1 MRFLHTVLVLAVLL
15 LQPGSTAHYSFSQST
30 STAPSSQ
37 DILTYI
43 SEAWHKLTR
52 STNDCASLV
61 DPKLGKTQQ
70 SVLYLPSNVELPA
83 KAQALE
89 TECGVRILYLRE
101 VGTDSLPQPGLLYL
115 PHPYV
120 VPGGRFNEMYG
131 WDSYFIIRGLIE
143 AGELD
148 LARGMVE
155 NFFFEIDNYGA
166 VLNAN
171 RTYYL
176 TRSQPP
182 FLTSMILAVHEAE
195 SRAGHGDQAWL
206 AKAYV
211 HAQRDYQQW
220 TKAPRLAGGTGLSRY
235 FDVGSGPVPEIAD
248 DPEYYTRVAEWLVRH
263 PQIRTGYL
271 APNSQSGT
279 GPEMRVPLCGQ
290 APCEKSGAVRFTA
303 DYYKGDRAMRESGF
317 DISFRFGP
325 FGGSTHHFIPVC
337 LNSLLYKAEKDLEE
351 MARLLDRPQ
360 EALIWQHRASRRKQ
374 RINHFLWSP
383 HVGMFT
389 DFDFYRHRASSY
401 RYATTFYPLWAGLA
415 TKAQA
420 KAVMEHLSTFES
432 PGGIWMSDQQTGV
445 QWDKPYVWAPIQ
457 MLAVEGMR
465 RYGFAAEAN
474 RITKKFLTTVQEN
487 FLRDGTIREKYNGLT
502 RSTEVDISAGYTS
515 NVVGF
520 GWTNATFEVLLHQ
533 LSPEGQKLI
542 LTAVSSPI
550 IAFNVAWGHLTK
562 FRFPCTSGG
571 TERRMADDGLICGR
585 ITGARLPLARCKTP
599 KVALRFLRSCS
610 LAR

>member
-1 MRFLHTVLVLAVLL
+1 MFAECLLRMRFLHTVLALAMLL

-30 STAPSSQ
+30 TAAPSKQ
-37 DILTYI
+37 DILVYI

-61 DPKLGKTQQ
+61 DPKLSKTQQ
-70 SVLYLPSNVELPA
+70 SVLYLPRNVQLPA
-83 KAQALE
+83 NAQTLQ
-89 TECGVRILYLRE
+89 TECAIRIAYLGE
-101 VGTDSLPQPGLLYL
+101 VAPDSLPQPGLLYL

-155 NFFFEIDNYGA
+155 NFFFEIDNYGT

-182 FLTSMILAVHEAE
+182 FLTSMILAVYHAD
-195 SRAGHGDQAWL
+195 SDQAWL
-206 AKAYV
+206 AKAYGY
-211 HAQRDYQQW
+211 AQRDYQQW
-220 TKAPRLAGGTGLSRY
+220 TKAPKLAGSTGLSRY
-235 FDVGSGPVPEIAD
+235 VDVGSGPVPEIAD
-248 DPEYYTRVAEWLVRH
+248 DPGYYTKVADWLVRH

-271 APNSQSGT
+271 AVNSQFGA
-279 GPEMRVPLCGQ
+279 GPELRVPLCGQ
-290 APCEKSGAVRFTA
+290 APCERSGAVRFTA

-351 MARLLDRPQ
+351 MARQLDRPH

-374 RINHFLWSP
+374 RINHFLWNP
-383 HVGMFT
+383 HLGIFT
-389 DFDFYRHRASSY
+389 DFDFYRHRTSSY
-401 RYATTFYPLWAGLA
+401 RYGTTFYPLWTGLA
-415 TKAQA
+415 SKAQA
-420 KAVMEHLSTFES
+420 KAVMEHMATFEC

-465 RYGFAAEAN
+465 RYGFAAEAD
-474 RITKKFLTTVQEN
+474 RITKKFLTMVQEN
-487 FLRDGTIREKYNGLT
+487 FLREATIREKYNGVS
-502 RSTEVDISAGYTS
+502 RSTEVNISAGYAS

-520 GWTNATFEVLLHQ
+520 GWTNASFVVLLHQ
-533 LSPEGQKLI
+533 LSPEEQKL
-542 LTAVSSPI
+542 
-550 IAFNVAWGHLTK
+550 
-562 FRFPCTSGG
+562 
-571 TERRMADDGLICGR
+571 M
-585 ITGARLPLARCKTP
+585 
-599 KVALRFLRSCS
+599 LRP
-610 LAR
+610 

>member
-1 MRFLHTVLVLAVLL
+1 MRFLHTVLALAMLL
-15 LQPGSTAHYSFSQST
+15 LPPGSTAQYSFSQST
-30 STAPSSQ
+30 SAAPSSQ
-37 DILTYI
+37 DILVYI
-43 SEAWHKLTR
+43 SDAWHKLTR
-52 STNDCASLV
+52 STNDCASLI
-61 DPKLGKTQQ
+61 DPKLSNTQKP
-70 SVLYLPSNVELPA
+70 VLYLPRNIQLPA
-83 KAQALE
+83 NAQALE
-89 TECGVRILYLRE
+89 TECAIRILHLGG
-101 VGTDSLPQPGLLYL
+101 VAPDSLPQPGLLYL

-143 AGELD
+143 ARELD

-182 FLTSMILAVHEAE
+182 FLTSMILAVHDAD
-195 SRAGHGDQAWL
+195 RNKDQVWL
-206 AKAYV
+206 AKAYAY
-211 HAQRDYQQW
+211 AQRDYQQW
-220 TKAPRLAGGTGLSRY
+220 TKAPKLAGGTGLSRY

-248 DPEYYTRVAEWLVRH
+248 DPGYYTRVADWLVRH
-263 PQIRTGYL
+263 PQIKTGYL
-271 APNSQSGT
+271 AANSESGT
-279 GPEMRVPLCGQ
+279 GPEIRVPLCGQ
-290 APCEKSGAVRFTA
+290 APCEGSKTVRFTA

-351 MARLLDRPQ
+351 MARQLDRPQ
-360 EALIWQHRASRRKQ
+360 EALIWQHRASLRKQ
-374 RINHFLWSP
+374 RINRFLWNP
-383 HVGMFT
+383 HLGIFT

-420 KAVMEHLSTFES
+420 KAVMEHLATFEC
-432 PGGIWMSDQQTGV
+432 PGGIWMSNQQTGV
-445 QWDKPYVWAPIQ
+445 QWDKPYAWAPIQ

-465 RYGFAAEAN
+465 KYGFAAEAD
-474 RITKKFLTTVQEN
+474 RITKKFLTMVREN
-487 FLRDGTIREKYNGLT
+487 FLHDGTIREKYNGFT

-533 LSPEGQKLI
+533 LSPEDQKLI
-542 LTAVSSPI
+542 LTALSSPI
-550 IAFNVAWGHLTK
+550 IAFNVAWEHLST
-562 FRFPCTSGG
+562 FLCESGR
-571 TERRMADDGLICGR
+571 TELIGKGGVSKMTT
-585 ITGARLPLARCKTP
+585 ILGAVT
-599 KVALRFLRSCS
+599 F
-610 LAR
+610 